1 MKIAL
6 CDDEKEFL
14 NKMKD
19 LIVGNYSNPDKLTIS
34 EFESGEQ
41 LLSQFK
47 ANQFDVIILDIE
59 MKELTGLDVAE
70 KIRETDKSV
79 IIAFLTSH
87 QEFAPNG
94 YEVNAFRYLLK
105 GQPEHMYIKQLH
117 SIFNEYHQTHMTFPI
132 QTSDKIF
139 NISVSDILYFEI
151 FKRTIVLHTTTDKF
165 QFNGKLSEIEKDE
178 RLVNFVKPHKS
189 YYVNLSYIDNIEP
202 AAPDARAA
210 VIMKNGDKIPLSR
223 NFKHSVTDKFISFL
237 TARC

>member
-1 MKIAL
+1 MVTYMRIAM
-6 CDDEKEFL
+6 CDDEKKFL
-14 NKMKD
+14 NMLKE
-19 LIVGNYSNPDKLTIS
+19 LIAKSYPDTTKLCIS

-41 LLSQFK
+41 FLSQFK
-47 ANQFDVIILDIE
+47 ANHFDVIILDIE
-59 MKELTGLDVAE
+59 MKELTGLEVAE

-105 GQPEHMYIKQLH
+105 GQPEHMYIKQLR
-117 SIFNEYHQTHMTFPI
+117 SIFNEYHQTHMTFSV
-132 QTSDKIF
+132 QMSNTVF
-139 NISVSDILYFEI
+139 NVSVSDILYFEI
-151 FKRTIVLHTTTDKF
+151 FKRTIVLHTRTNKY

-202 AAPDARAA
+202 TTI
-210 VIMKNGDKIPLSR
+210 IMKNGDKIPLSR
-223 NFKHSVTDKFISFL
+223 NFKQFVTDKFVSFL